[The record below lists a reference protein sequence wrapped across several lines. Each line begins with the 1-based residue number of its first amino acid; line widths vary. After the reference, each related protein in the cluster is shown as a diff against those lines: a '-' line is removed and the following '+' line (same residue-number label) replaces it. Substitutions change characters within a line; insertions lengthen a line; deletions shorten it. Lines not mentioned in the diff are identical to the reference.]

1 METKLYR
8 VKKPFGGYAEGAVIQ
23 LTDAD
28 AERHKDFLEPLKKD
42 KKADAP
48 NGK

>member
-23 LTDAD
+23 LSDAD
-28 AERHKDFLEPLKKD
+28 AERHKEYLEPFKRD
-42 KKADAP
+42 RKADAP
-48 NGK
+48 GTK

>member
-23 LTDAD
+23 LSDAD
-28 AERHKDFLEPLKKD
+28 AERHKDYLEPLKKD

-48 NGK
+48 NAK

>member
-8 VKKPFGGYAEGAVIQ
+8 VKKPFGGYMEGAVVQ
-23 LTDAD
+23 LSDAD
-28 AERHKDFLEPLKKD
+28 AERHKDYLEPFKRD

>member
-23 LTDAD
+23 MNDTD
-28 AERHKDFLEPLKKD
+28 AERHKDFIEPFRKD